1 MKEIGREAAAQELL
15 QLSLQHAKGDSNNA
29 FKKGAVDEAISA
41 VASAGAADEAIATA
55 RKLRSP
61 TERRKQLA
69 KLFARKRDAGKN
81 CAKCQQV
88 TSPEEAADIAWWTKF
103 ELPAVQ

>member
-1 MKEIGREAAAQELL
+1 MAIWRPGSAAVLKSVKRL
-15 QLSLQHAKGDSNNA
+15 RISRP
-29 FKKGAVDEAISA
+29 DEAISA
-41 VASAGAADEAIATA
+41 VASAGAADEAIAAA

-69 KLFARKRDAGKN
+69 KLFAQAGRWKELREV
-81 CAKCQQV
+81 CQQV

-103 ELPAVQ
+103 ELPGGAVE